1 MRPTKK
7 GQKIAQR
14 IVYSSRG
21 LFHGGGFSMGGAFP
35 WRASRRA
42 VSLSLLVS
50 CLLAPLLLDG
60 CAFMPSTGPFA
71 SNVLDKH
78 SNSIPVENANEDI
91 AYQLWQEVLH
101 RRQENIDKT
110 LTALGQ
116 PAIQPQKIAVG
127 DYITLSLW
135 SQSAGQQSVLQ
146 TAPHQTDMGV
156 YIVAL
161 NGTVDLPYVG
171 PVTVAG
177 LTPQEA
183 EKIIAARY
191 AKAQQFPKAEAV
203 VMIKRNKGQNIV
215 IIGSVNK
222 PITLDWPEGGLTVSE
237 ALGGAGGFRVFA
249 ASYKGG
255 DIAVNNVMIIRHG
268 KDYSLPLKTVL
279 EHHVQLVPG
288 DTLVVRQK
296 PLVRAT
302 CLGAGW
308 ASPTVIN
315 FDKQPTLAK
324 VLSLGQ
330 ISWHTAQGRGV
341 FVFKHDFRMIYRV
354 NIDTPEGM
362 RTAQWFPIADQD
374 LVYIPPSRS
383 TTLQQITQ
391 IIMSVAYP
399 AALGASYAAR

>member
-1 MRPTKK
+1 
-7 GQKIAQR
+7 
-14 IVYSSRG
+14 
-21 LFHGGGFSMGGAFP
+21 MGGAFP

-237 ALGGAGGFRVFA
+237 ALGGAGGFRVFDT
-249 ASYKGG
+249 SYKGG
-255 DIAVNNVMIIRHG
+255 DIAVNNVRTWI
-268 KDYSLPLKTVL
+268 
-279 EHHVQLVPG
+279 EG
-288 DTLVVRQK
+288 DPVNVVNR
-296 PLVRAT
+296 
-302 CLGAGW
+302 
-308 ASPTVIN
+308 
-315 FDKQPTLAK
+315 
-324 VLSLGQ
+324 
-330 ISWHTAQGRGV
+330 
-341 FVFKHDFRMIYRV
+341 
-354 NIDTPEGM
+354 
-362 RTAQWFPIADQD
+362 
-374 LVYIPPSRS
+374 
-383 TTLQQITQ
+383 
-391 IIMSVAYP
+391 
-399 AALGASYAAR
+399 